1 MRSRRTRRTFRGI
14 RPVPDVWFAI
24 PGDISTLTGGYAY
37 ARRLMQALPATGWFP
52 HHLPLPAGFPN
63 PTADDLAATRAI
75 LAALPPET
83 PVLADGLAYGAIPR
97 ALLEEFELS
106 LTALVHHPL
115 AEETGLSESAV
126 AQFKES
132 ERAALRLAQ
141 SVVATS
147 RHTVETLAR
156 DYGVSRN
163 HLYLAPPGTD
173 RAARAAQTNTVP
185 KLLTVATLT
194 HRKAHDVLIP
204 ALATLIDLP
213 WTSVLV
219 GSQDLDPQVTRK
231 VQDLIQEY
239 KLNDRVTLVGELR
252 NADLE
257 AAYAGA
263 DMFVLPSR
271 HEGYGMVFAE
281 ALAHGLPIV
290 ACAAGAVTETVP
302 ADAGLLVPP
311 DDPAA
316 LAAALRRVLSDQA
329 YRQKL
334 SDAAWAH
341 GQALP
346 TWDDTAAFVAEALWN
361 ALP

>member
-156 DYGVSRN
+156 DYPHDVIVG
-163 HLYLAPPGTD
+163 PGTAALAKRHSLLPLGSVTLRGKDQAMQVYALDVAAVNVAAVNVAAD
-173 RAARAAQTNTVP
+173 RAAV
-185 KLLTVATLT
+185 
-194 HRKAHDVLIP
+194 
-204 ALATLIDLP
+204 
-213 WTSVLV
+213 
-219 GSQDLDPQVTRK
+219 
-231 VQDLIQEY
+231 
-239 KLNDRVTLVGELR
+239 
-252 NADLE
+252 
-257 AAYAGA
+257 
-263 DMFVLPSR
+263 
-271 HEGYGMVFAE
+271 
-281 ALAHGLPIV
+281 
-290 ACAAGAVTETVP
+290 
-302 ADAGLLVPP
+302 
-311 DDPAA
+311 
-316 LAAALRRVLSDQA
+316 
-329 YRQKL
+329 
-334 SDAAWAH
+334 
-341 GQALP
+341 
-346 TWDDTAAFVAEALWN
+346 
-361 ALP
+361 

>member
-1 MRSRRTRRTFRGI
+1 M
-14 RPVPDVWFAI
+14 PDVWFAI
-24 PGDISTLTGGYAY
+24 PGDLSTLTGGYAY
-37 ARRLMQALPATGWFP
+37 ARRLMKALPATGWFP
-52 HHLPLPAGFPN
+52 HHLPLPGGFPN
-63 PTADDLAATRAI
+63 PTDDDLAATRTV

-83 PVLADGLAYGAIPR
+83 RVLADGLAYGAMPR
-97 ALLEEFELS
+97 AMLEELELS

-115 AEETGLSESAV
+115 AEETGLSELAV
-126 AQFKES
+126 AKFKDS

-156 DYGVSRN
+156 DYGVSRS

-173 RAARAAQTNTVP
+173 RAARAAEVNTVP

-213 WTSVLV
+213 WTSLLV
-219 GSQDLDPQVTRK
+219 GSQDLDPSVTRK
-231 VQDLIQEY
+231 IQDLIQAH
-239 KLNDRVTLVGELR
+239 KLNDRITLAGELKD
-252 NADLE
+252 AALE
-257 AAYAGA
+257 AVYAGA
-263 DMFVLPSR
+263 DIFVLPSR

-302 ADAGLLVPP
+302 ADAGILVPP

-316 LAAALRRVLSDQA
+316 LAAALRRVLSDHA
-329 YRQKL
+329 TRRKL
-334 SDAAWAH
+334 GDGAWAH
-341 GQALP
+341 GQTLP
-346 TWDDTAAFVAEALWN
+346 TWDDTAALVADALWA